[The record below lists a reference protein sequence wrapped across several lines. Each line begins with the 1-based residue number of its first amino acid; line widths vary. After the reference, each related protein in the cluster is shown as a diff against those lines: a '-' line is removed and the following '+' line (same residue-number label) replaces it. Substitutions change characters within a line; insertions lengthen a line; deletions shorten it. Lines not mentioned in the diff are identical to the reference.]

1 MCGHSGHGC
10 ILLFS
15 MEEKDVQQLL
25 QIAQLIYRQR
35 SGELSEQEQETLN
48 TWLAASEQNRR
59 LFAELSSEQ
68 LEAITRSEADQE
80 SLQASIERVYLA
92 TGIKPGPANIYMSK
106 WKTWRWA
113 AAVLVLAIA
122 GAWGLRLVKE
132 NKQPPLAAVHTADV
146 APGSRKATL
155 QLGNGSTIVLD
166 DAQNGVI
173 ANQGKTVIKKSANGQ
188 LVYDA
193 SAAVAT
199 EITYNTIATPNG
211 GEYEVILPDGSHVW
225 LNAASSIRFPAAFTG
240 NTRQVEINGEAYLEI
255 VKNAKAPFIVVSG
268 KHSVEVLGT
277 AFNIHSYPK
286 EENIATTLIKGSIR
300 IAAGKNTKV
309 LQPGQQSLVSR
320 NAGDIRLAA
329 EVNMEEVLAWRNGK
343 FIFDDTNMKTVV
355 SQLERWYDVSIDY
368 TGMEDYRFNG
378 EISRNVSLSKVLK
391 MMELTSN
398 IHYKI
403 NDRNIYM
410 TK

>member
-1 MCGHSGHGC
+1 MCGRSGHGC

-25 QIAQLIYRQR
+25 HIAGLIYRQR
-35 SGELSEQEQETLN
+35 SGELDESEQETLDN
-48 TWLAASEQNRR
+48 WLAASEQNRQ
-59 LFAELSSEQ
+59 LFRELSSQ
-68 LEAITRSEADQE
+68 DLEAITRNEADPAN
-80 SLQASIERVYLA
+80 LQASVERVYLA
-92 TGIKPGPANIYMSK
+92 TGIKPGPARIYISK
-106 WKTWRWA
+106 WRTWRWA
-113 AAVLVLAIA
+113 AAVLVLAVA
-122 GAWGLRLVKE
+122 GAAGLQLAKE
-132 NKQPPLAAVHTADV
+132 KSKPIAAIHTTDV

-155 QLGNGSTIVLD
+155 KLGNGATIVLD

-173 ANQGKTVIKKSANGQ
+173 ANQGKTVIKKSGNGQ

-193 SAAVAT
+193 SASVTT
-199 EITYNTIATPNG
+199 EITYNTITTPNG

-225 LNAASSIRFPAAFTG
+225 LNAASAIRFPAAFTG
-240 NTRQVEINGEAYLEI
+240 NTRRVEINGEAYLEI
-255 VKNAKAPFIVVSG
+255 VRNEKAPFIVVSG

-277 AFNIHSYPK
+277 KFNIQSYPK
-286 EENIATTLIKGSIR
+286 EEDITTTLIQGSIR
-300 IAAGKNTKV
+300 IAAGKYTKV
-309 LQPGQQSLVSR
+309 LQPGQQSLVNTSA
-320 NAGDIRLAA
+320 NSNIRLATG
-329 EVNMEEVLAWRNGK
+329 VNMDEVLAWRNGK
-343 FIFDDTNMKTVV
+343 FIFDDASLKTVV
-355 SQLERWYDVSIDY
+355 SQLERWYDVNIDY
-368 TGMEDYRFNG
+368 AGMEDYRFNG

>member
-1 MCGHSGHGC
+1 
-10 ILLFS
+10 
-15 MEEKDVQQLL
+15 MEEKDIQQLL
-25 QIAQLIYRQR
+25 HIAGLIYRQR
-35 SGELSEQEQETLN
+35 SGELDEAEQETLN
-48 TWLAASEQNRR
+48 NWLAAGEQNRR
-59 LFAELSSEQ
+59 LFRELSSQ
-68 LEAITRSEADQE
+68 DLEAITRSEAD
-80 SLQASIERVYLA
+80 STNLQASIERVYLA
-92 TGIKPGPANIYMSK
+92 TGIKPGPAHIYISK
-106 WKTWRWA
+106 WRTWRWA
-113 AAVLVLAIA
+113 AAILVLAIA
-122 GAWGLRLVKE
+122 GAAGLQLAKEKNKPLV
-132 NKQPPLAAVHTADV
+132 AVHTTDV

-155 QLGNGSTIVLD
+155 KLGNGSTIILD

-173 ANQGKTVIKKSANGQ
+173 ANQGKTVIKKSGNGQ

-193 SAAVAT
+193 SASVAT
-199 EITYNTIATPNG
+199 EITYNTITTPNG

-225 LNAASSIRFPAAFTG
+225 LNAASAIRFPAAFTG
-240 NTRQVEINGEAYLEI
+240 HTREVEINGEAYLEI

-277 AFNIHSYPK
+277 KFNIQSYPK
-286 EENIATTLIKGSIR
+286 EENITTTLIQGSIR
-300 IAAGKNTKV
+300 IAAGKYTKV
-309 LQPGQQSLVSR
+309 LQPGQQSLVRSEA
-320 NAGDIRLAA
+320 NSNIRLAT
-329 EVNMEEVLAWRNGK
+329 EVNMEEVLAWRNGQ
-343 FIFDDTNMKTVV
+343 FIFDNTGMKTVV
-355 SQLERWYDVSIDY
+355 SQLERWYDVKIDY

>member
-1 MCGHSGHGC
+1 
-10 ILLFS
+10 

-35 SGELSEQEQETLN
+35 SGELSEPDQEMLN
-48 TWLAASEQNRR
+48 TWLEASEQNRR
-59 LFAELSSEQ
+59 LFAELSSGQ

-80 SLQASIERVYLA
+80 KLQASIERVYLA

-106 WKTWRWA
+106 WRTWRWA
-113 AAVLVLAIA
+113 AAVLVLALA
-122 GAWGLRLVKE
+122 GAWALRLVQA
-132 NKQPPLAAVHTADV
+132 NKQPPLMAVHTDV

-173 ANQGKTVIKKSANGQ
+173 ANQGKTVIKKSASGQ

-240 NTRQVEINGEAYLEI
+240 NTRQVEINGEAYLEV

-300 IAAGKNTKV
+300 IVAGKNTKV

-320 NAGDIRLAA
+320 NAGDIRLAP

-355 SQLERWYDVSIDY
+355 SQLERWYDVSINY

>member
-1 MCGHSGHGC
+1 MCGRSGHGC

-25 QIAQLIYRQR
+25 YIAGLIYRQR
-35 SGELSEQEQETLN
+35 SGELDEAEQETVDN
-48 TWLAASEQNRR
+48 WLAASEQNRQ
-59 LFAELSSEQ
+59 LFRELSSQ
-68 LEAITRSEADQE
+68 DLEAITRNEADPAN
-80 SLQASIERVYLA
+80 LQASVERVYLA
-92 TGIKPGPANIYMSK
+92 TGIKPGPARIYISK
-106 WKTWRWA
+106 WRTWRWA
-113 AAVLVLAIA
+113 AAVLVLTVA
-122 GAWGLRLVKE
+122 GAAGLQLAKE
-132 NKQPPLAAVHTADV
+132 KSKPIAAIHTTDV

-155 QLGNGSTIVLD
+155 KLGNGATIILD

-173 ANQGKTVIKKSANGQ
+173 ANQGKTVIKKSGNGQ

-193 SAAVAT
+193 SASVTT
-199 EITYNTIATPNG
+199 EITYNTITTPNG

-225 LNAASSIRFPAAFTG
+225 LNAASVIRFPAAFTG
-240 NTRQVEINGEAYLEI
+240 NTRKVEINGEAYLEI
-255 VKNAKAPFIVVSG
+255 VKNEKAPFIVVSG

-277 AFNIHSYPK
+277 KFNIHSYPK
-286 EENIATTLIKGSIR
+286 EEDITTTLIQGSIR
-300 IAAGKNTKV
+300 IAAGKYTKV
-309 LQPGQQSLVSR
+309 LQPGQQSLVNTSS
-320 NAGDIRLAA
+320 NSNIRLATG
-329 EVNMEEVLAWRNGK
+329 VNMDEVLAWRNGK
-343 FIFDDTNMKTVV
+343 FIFDDASLKTVV
-355 SQLERWYDVSIDY
+355 SQLERWYDVNIDY
-368 TGMEDYRFNG
+368 AGMEDYRFNG

>member
-1 MCGHSGHGC
+1 MCGHRGHGC

-25 QIAQLIYRQR
+25 RIAQLIYRQR
-35 SGELSEQEQETLN
+35 SGELDETAQETLN
-48 TWLAASEQNRR
+48 TWLAASEQNRQLYR
-59 LFAELSSEQ
+59 ELSSEQ

-92 TGIKPGPANIYMSK
+92 TGIKPGPENIYMSK
-106 WKTWRWA
+106 WRTWRWA

-122 GAWGLRLVKE
+122 GAWALRLVKE
-132 NKQPPLAAVHTADV
+132 KKQPLMAVHTTDV

-155 QLGNGSTIVLD
+155 QLGNGNTIVLD

-193 SAAVAT
+193 SAVTAT

-240 NTRQVEINGEAYLEI
+240 TSRKVEINGEAYLEI

-277 AFNIHSYPK
+277 AFNIQSYPK
-286 EENIATTLIKGSIR
+286 EENTTTTLIQGSIR
-300 IAAGKNTKV
+300 IVAGKHTKV
-309 LQPGQQSLVSR
+309 LQPGQQSLVGR

-355 SQLERWYDVSIDY
+355 SQLERWYNVSIDY

>member
-1 MCGHSGHGC
+1 
-10 ILLFS
+10 

-35 SGELSEQEQETLN
+35 SGELSETEQETLSA
-48 TWLAASEQNRR
+48 WLAASEQNRR
-59 LFAELSSEQ
+59 LFAELSSGQ

-80 SLQASIERVYLA
+80 KLQASIERVYLA

-106 WKTWRWA
+106 WRTWRWA
-113 AAVLVLAIA
+113 AAVLVLALA
-122 GAWGLRLVKE
+122 GAWALRLVQA
-132 NKQPPLAAVHTADV
+132 NKQPPLMAVHTDV

-166 DAQNGVI
+166 DVQNGVI
-173 ANQGKTVIKKSANGQ
+173 ASQGKTVIKKSANGQ

-240 NTRQVEINGEAYLEI
+240 NTRQVEINGEAYLEV
-255 VKNAKAPFIVVSG
+255 VKNAKAPFTVVSG

-286 EENIATTLIKGSIR
+286 DENIATTLIKGSIR
-300 IAAGKNTKV
+300 IVAGKNTKV

-320 NAGDIRLAA
+320 NAGDIRLAP

-355 SQLERWYDVSIDY
+355 SQLERWYDVSINY

>member
-1 MCGHSGHGC
+1 MCGRSGHGC

-25 QIAQLIYRQR
+25 HIAGLIYRQR
-35 SGELSEQEQETLN
+35 SGELDEAEQETLDN
-48 TWLAASEQNRR
+48 WLAASEQNRQ
-59 LFAELSSEQ
+59 LFRELSSQ
-68 LEAITRSEADQE
+68 DLEAITRNEADPAN
-80 SLQASIERVYLA
+80 LQASVERVYLA
-92 TGIKPGPANIYMSK
+92 TGIKPGPARIYISK
-106 WKTWRWA
+106 WRTWRWA
-113 AAVLVLAIA
+113 AAVLVLAVA
-122 GAWGLRLVKE
+122 GAAGLQLAKE
-132 NKQPPLAAVHTADV
+132 KSKPIAAIHTTDV

-155 QLGNGSTIVLD
+155 KLGNGATIVLD

-173 ANQGKTVIKKSANGQ
+173 ANQGKTVIKKSGNGQ

-193 SAAVAT
+193 SASVTT
-199 EITYNTIATPNG
+199 EITYNTITTPNG

-225 LNAASSIRFPAAFTG
+225 LNAASVIRFPAAFTG
-240 NTRQVEINGEAYLEI
+240 NTRKVEINGEAYLEI
-255 VKNAKAPFIVVSG
+255 VKNEKAPFIVVSG

-277 AFNIHSYPK
+277 KFNIHSYPK
-286 EENIATTLIKGSIR
+286 EEDITTTLIQGSIR
-300 IAAGKNTKV
+300 IAAGKYTKV
-309 LQPGQQSLVSR
+309 LQPGQQSLVNTST
-320 NAGDIRLAA
+320 NSNIRLATG
-329 EVNMEEVLAWRNGK
+329 VNMDEVLAWRNGK
-343 FIFDDTNMKTVV
+343 FIFDDASLKTVV
-355 SQLERWYDVSIDY
+355 SQLERWYDVNIDY
-368 TGMEDYRFNG
+368 AGMEDYRFNG

>member
-1 MCGHSGHGC
+1 MCGHRDHGC

-25 QIAQLIYRQR
+25 RIAQLIYRQR
-35 SGELSEQEQETLN
+35 SGELDETEQETLN
-48 TWLAASEQNRR
+48 TWLAASEQNRQ
-59 LFAELSSEQ
+59 LFRELSSEQ

-80 SLQASIERVYLA
+80 SLQASVERVYLA

-106 WKTWRWA
+106 WRTWRWA

-122 GAWGLRLVKE
+122 GAWALRLVKE
-132 NKQPPLAAVHTADV
+132 KKPPLVAVHTTDV
-146 APGSRKATL
+146 EPGSRKATL

-173 ANQGKTVIKKSANGQ
+173 ANQGKTVIKKSANGR

-193 SAAVAT
+193 SAATAT

-240 NTRQVEINGEAYLEI
+240 NFRKVEINGEAYLEI

-277 AFNIHSYPK
+277 AFNIQSYPK
-286 EENIATTLIKGSIR
+286 EENIATTLIQGSIR
-300 IAAGKNTKV
+300 IAAGKHTKV
-309 LQPGQQSLVSR
+309 LQPGQQSLVGR
-320 NAGDIRLAA
+320 NADDIRLAA

-355 SQLERWYDVSIDY
+355 SQLERWYNVNIDY

>member
-1 MCGHSGHGC
+1 
-10 ILLFS
+10 

-35 SGELSEQEQETLN
+35 SGELSETEQETLSA
-48 TWLAASEQNRR
+48 WLAASEQNRR
-59 LFAELSSEQ
+59 LFAELSSGQ
-68 LEAITRSEADQE
+68 QEAITRSEADQE
-80 SLQASIERVYLA
+80 KLQASIERVYLA

-106 WKTWRWA
+106 WRTWRWA
-113 AAVLVLAIA
+113 AAVLVLALA
-122 GAWGLRLVKE
+122 GAWALRLVQA
-132 NKQPPLAAVHTADV
+132 NKQPPLMAVHTDV
-146 APGSRKATL
+146 APGSRKAIL

-173 ANQGKTVIKKSANGQ
+173 ASQGKTVIKKSANGQ

-240 NTRQVEINGEAYLEI
+240 NTRQVEINGEAYLEV
-255 VKNAKAPFIVVSG
+255 VKNAKAPFTVVSG

-286 EENIATTLIKGSIR
+286 DENIATTLIKGSIR
-300 IAAGKNTKV
+300 IVAGKNTKV

-320 NAGDIRLAA
+320 NAGDIRLAP

-355 SQLERWYDVSIDY
+355 SQLERWYDVSINY

>member
-1 MCGHSGHGC
+1 
-10 ILLFS
+10 

-25 QIAQLIYRQR
+25 HIAGLIYRQR
-35 SGELSEQEQETLN
+35 SGELDDTEQETLN
-48 TWLAASEQNRR
+48 NWLAASEQNRQ
-59 LFAELSSEQ
+59 LFRELSGQ
-68 LEAITRSEADQE
+68 DLEAITRNEADPTN
-80 SLQASIERVYLA
+80 LQASIERVYLA
-92 TGIKPGPANIYMSK
+92 TGIKPGPARIYINK
-106 WKTWRWA
+106 WRTWRWA
-113 AAVLVLAIA
+113 AAVLLLAVA
-122 GAWGLRLVKE
+122 GAAGLQLAKE
-132 NKQPPLAAVHTADV
+132 KNKPMAAIHTTDV

-155 QLGNGSTIVLD
+155 KLGNGTTIVLD

-173 ANQGKTVIKKSANGQ
+173 ASQGKTVIKKSGNGQ

-193 SAAVAT
+193 SASVAT
-199 EITYNTIATPNG
+199 EITYNTITTPNG

-240 NTRQVEINGEAYLEI
+240 STREVEINGEAYLEI

-277 AFNIHSYPK
+277 TFNIQSYPK
-286 EENIATTLIKGSIR
+286 EENITTTLIQGSIR
-300 IAAGKNTKV
+300 IAAGKYTKV
-309 LQPGQQSLVSR
+309 LQPGQQSLVSS
-320 NAGDIRLAA
+320 NNVNSKIRLATG
-329 EVNMEEVLAWRNGK
+329 VNIDEVLAWRNGK
-343 FIFDDTNMKTVV
+343 FIFDDASLKTVV
-355 SQLERWYDVSIDY
+355 SQLERWYDVNIDY